1 MHIEIGIVEPLRTNA
16 AHAAAAGLMATQAKH
31 LLRPFVL
38 AKTLLAGVV
47 FSILM
52 QIWHQPVGPSE
63 LHIIGA
69 TSVYLIFGFVPSMLG
84 FGLGLFFQAL
94 LFEQR
99 DLLHWGV
106 NSLSLMLPLVAMH
119 ATFGKRLSGNLGERF
134 TLGRVFRLDAIYYAG
149 VVAMVGFWLMISNQ
163 DAPFADWVRWAA
175 YYMPVFAAEAVMT
188 FCTVKLLALAGE
200 RPSIVNLTNVGRLHI
215 A

>member
-16 AHAAAAGLMATQAKH
+16 AHVAAAGLMASQARQ
-31 LLRPFVL
+31 LLRPYVL
-38 AKTLLAGVV
+38 AKTLLAGMV

-69 TSVYLIFGFVPSMLG
+69 TSVYLIFGFVPSLLG
-84 FGLGLFFQAL
+84 FGVGLFLQAV

-99 DLLHWGV
+99 DLLHWGI

-119 ATFGKRLSGNLGERF
+119 LTFGKRLNGDLAERF
-134 TLGRVFRLDAIYYAG
+134 TLARVFRLDATYYAG
-149 VVAMVGFWLMISNQ
+149 VVAMVGFWLLISSQ
-163 DAPFADWVRWAA
+163 PAPLADWARWAA
-175 YYMPVFAAEAVMT
+175 FFLPVFAAEAVMT
-188 FCTVKLLALAGE
+188 FCTVKLLALAGN
-200 RPSIVNLTNVGRLHI
+200 RASIAKLTNLRRLHI